1 MVPIQQGGYV
11 MNERK
16 GTLDGKVIIITGGG
30 TGLGRSMA
38 FRLAEEGAD
47 IVVAA
52 RRVAPL
58 EETAAGVRQRGGKAL
73 VVPTDVTDTAQANR
87 LIERALAEMGH
98 IDVLINNAG
107 IVRGERP
114 KTMWEITD
122 EDWRTGIDVNLS
134 GGFYCSRAVS
144 KYFAER
150 KNGKIILLASGEGFR
165 GQRNSFMYNT
175 AKAGVVNLTR
185 VMALTL
191 AEYNVRVNCIVPGF
205 VDTYDNQPADYQKV
219 MAERRAAR
227 KLFVPVGSPGK
238 PDDIGYVALFLC
250 SDASDYITG
259 GCFISDGG
267 GLAGGFAT
275 TGYAPKVSLKEGLV

>member
-1 MVPIQQGGYV
+1 MSV
-11 MNERK
+11 EK

-47 IVVAA
+47 IVIAA
-52 RRVAPL
+52 RRLPPL
-58 EETAAGVRQRGGKAL
+58 EETAAGVRERGGKAL
-73 VVPTDVTDTAQANR
+73 VVPTDVTDTAQVNR
-87 LIERALAEMGH
+87 LIEKTLAEMGK

-114 KTMWEITD
+114 KFMWEISD
-122 EDWRTGIDVNLS
+122 QDWRTGIDVNLS
-134 GGFYCSRAVS
+134 SAFYCSRAVS
-144 KYFAER
+144 KYFADR
-150 KNGKIILLASGEGFR
+150 KGGNIIMVASGEGFR
-165 GQRNSFMYNT
+165 GQRDSFMYNT

-205 VDTYDNQPADYQKV
+205 VDTYEYQPEEYQKV
-219 MAERRAAR
+219 MAERRATR
-227 KLFVPVGSPGK
+227 KLFVPVGHTGK
-238 PDDIGYVALFLC
+238 PDDIGYVAVFLC
-250 SDASDYITG
+250 SDASDYVTA

-275 TGYAPKVSLKEGLV
+275 TGYAPVVSLKEGLA

>member
-1 MVPIQQGGYV
+1 
-11 MNERK
+11 MNAGN
-16 GTLDGKVIIITGGG
+16 GTLKNKVILITGGG

-52 RRVAPL
+52 RRVPPL
-58 EETAAGVRQRGGKAL
+58 EETAAGVRERGGKAL
-73 VVPTDVTDTAQANR
+73 VVPTDVTDTAQVDR
-87 LIERALAEMGH
+87 LFEKALAEMGK

-107 IVRGERP
+107 IVRGERA
-114 KTMWEITD
+114 KSMWEISD
-122 EDWRTGIDVNLS
+122 QDWRIGIDVNLS
-134 GGFYCSRAVS
+134 GAFYCSRAVS
-144 KYFAER
+144 KYFADR
-150 KNGKIILLASGEGFR
+150 KSGKIILLASGEGFR

-205 VDTYDNQPADYQKV
+205 VDTYDSQPEDYQKV
-219 MAERRAAR
+219 MAERRATR
-227 KLFVPVGSPGK
+227 KLFVPVGHTGK

-250 SDASDYITG
+250 SDASDYVTG

-275 TGYAPKVSLKEGLV
+275 TGYAPVVSLKEGLS

>member
-1 MVPIQQGGYV
+1 M
-11 MNERK
+11 
-16 GTLDGKVIIITGGG
+16 GTLDGKVIVITGGG

-38 FRLAEEGAD
+38 YRLAEEGAN

-52 RRVAPL
+52 RRLPPL
-58 EETAAGVRQRGGKAL
+58 EETAAGVRERGGKAL
-73 VVPTDVTDTAQANR
+73 VVPTDVTDTAQTDR
-87 LIERALAEMGH
+87 LIEKSLTEMGR

-114 KTMWEITD
+114 KTMWEISD
-122 EDWRTGIDVNLS
+122 QDWRVGIDVNLS
-134 GGFYCSRAVS
+134 GAFYCSRAVS
-144 KYFAER
+144 KYFADQ
-150 KNGKIILLASGEGFR
+150 KKGNIILVASGEGFR

-205 VDTYDNQPADYQKV
+205 VDTYDNQPEDYQKV
-219 MAERRAAR
+219 MDEMRASGARR
-227 KLFVPVGSPGK
+227 LFVPVGHSGK
-238 PDDIGYVALFLC
+238 PDDIGYLGLFLC
-250 SDASDYITG
+250 SDASDYVTAGI
-259 GCFISDGG
+259 FISDGG

-275 TGYAPKVSLKEGLV
+275 TGFAPTVSLEEGLA

>member
-1 MVPIQQGGYV
+1 
-11 MNERK
+11 MNEGK
-16 GTLDGKVIIITGGG
+16 GTLENQVIIITGGG

-38 FRLAEEGAD
+38 YRLAEEGAN

-52 RRVAPL
+52 RRVPPL
-58 EETAAGVRQRGGKAL
+58 EETAAGVRTRGGKAL
-73 VVPTDVTDTAQANR
+73 VVPTDVTDTAQVNR
-87 LIERALAEMGH
+87 LIESSLAEMGR

-107 IVRGERP
+107 IVRGERS
-114 KTMWEITD
+114 KAMWEITD
-122 EDWRTGIDVNLS
+122 EDWRVGINVNLS
-134 GGFYCSRAVS
+134 GGFFCSRAVS
-144 KYFAER
+144 KYFADQKR
-150 KNGKIILLASGEGFR
+150 GKIIMVASGEGFR

-191 AEYNVRVNCIVPGF
+191 AEFNVRVNCIVPGF
-205 VDTYDNQPADYQKV
+205 VDTYDNQPEEYQKV

-227 KLFVPVGSPGK
+227 KLFVPVGHTGI

-250 SDASDYITG
+250 SDASEYITG

-275 TGYAPKVSLKEGLV
+275 TGYAPVVSLKEGMA

>member
-1 MVPIQQGGYV
+1 MS
-11 MNERK
+11 EDK
-16 GTLDGKVIIITGGG
+16 GKLDGKVIVITGGG

-38 FRLAEEGAD
+38 YRLAEEGAD

-52 RRVAPL
+52 RRLPPL
-58 EETAAGVRQRGGKAL
+58 EETAEGVRERGGRAL
-73 VVPTDVTDTAQANR
+73 VVPTDVTDTPQVNN
-87 LIERALAEMGH
+87 LIEKSLAEMGQ

-107 IVRGERP
+107 IVRGEKP
-114 KTMWEITD
+114 KAMWEITD

-134 GGFYCSRAVS
+134 GGFYCSRAIS
-144 KYFAER
+144 KYFADR
-150 KNGKIILLASGEGFR
+150 KDGHIIMVASGEGFR

-205 VDTYDNQPADYQKV
+205 VDTYDNQPEDYQKV
-219 MAERRAAR
+219 MAERRATR
-227 KLFVPVGSPGK
+227 KLFVPVGHSGK
-238 PDDIGYVALFLC
+238 PDDIGYVAVYLC
-250 SDASDYITG
+250 SDASDYVTA

-275 TGYAPKVSLKEGLV
+275 TGYAPVVSLEEGLS

>member
-1 MVPIQQGGYV
+1 M
-11 MNERK
+11 
-16 GTLDGKVIIITGGG
+16 GTLEGKVIVITGGG

-52 RRVAPL
+52 RRLSPL
-58 EETAAGVRQRGGKAL
+58 EETAAGVRERGGKAL
-73 VVPTDVTDTAQANR
+73 AVSTDVTDTAQVNR
-87 LIERALAEMGH
+87 LIEKALAEMGK

-114 KTMWEITD
+114 KSMWEISD
-122 EDWRTGIDVNLS
+122 QDWRVGIDVNLS
-134 GGFYCSRAVS
+134 GAFYCSRAVS
-144 KYFAER
+144 KYFADR
-150 KNGKIILLASGEGFR
+150 KSGNIILVASGEGFR

-191 AEYNVRVNCIVPGF
+191 AEYNIRVNCIVPGF
-205 VDTYDNQPADYQKV
+205 VDTYEYQPEEYQKV
-219 MAERRAAR
+219 MAAAR
-227 KLFVPVGSPGK
+227 TAAGARRLFVPVGHTGK

-250 SDASDYITG
+250 SDASDYVTAGI
-259 GCFISDGG
+259 FISDGG

-275 TGYAPKVSLKEGLV
+275 TGYAPVVSLKEGLA

>member
-1 MVPIQQGGYV
+1 MGVD
-11 MNERK
+11 K
-16 GTLDGKVIIITGGG
+16 KTLEGKVIVITGGG

-38 FRLAEEGAD
+38 YRLAEEGAN

-52 RRVAPL
+52 RRMPPL
-58 EETAAGVRQRGGKAL
+58 EETAIGVRERGGGAL
-73 VVPTDVTDTAQANR
+73 VVPTDVTDTAQVNN
-87 LIERALAEMGH
+87 LIETSLEKMGQ

-107 IVRGERP
+107 IVRGEKP
-114 KTMWEITD
+114 KYMWDITD
-122 EDWRTGIDVNLS
+122 ADWKTGIEVNLY

-144 KYFAER
+144 KYFADR
-150 KNGKIILLASGEGFR
+150 KKGNIIMVASGEGFR

-175 AKAGVVNLTR
+175 AKAGVINLTR

-219 MAERRAAR
+219 MDARRAKR
-227 KLFVPVGSPGK
+227 NLFVPVGHSGK
-238 PDDIGYVALFLC
+238 PDDIGYVALYLC
-250 SDASDYITG
+250 SDASEYITA
-259 GCFISDGG
+259 GCFIADGG

-275 TGYAPKVSLKEGLV
+275 TGYAPLVSLEEGLS